1 MTHLIA
7 KITEEQRN
15 NLVNQLFNSN
25 SYFNPFQDFDN
36 NWCITKIEIDNTT
49 SSDFLWVK
57 DLELTELNPKI
68 YPSII

>member
-7 KITEEQRN
+7 IITEQQKN
-15 NLVNQLFNSN
+15 NLVNQLFNN
-25 SYFNPFQDFDN
+25 ESYFNPFQDFDD

-49 SSDFLWVK
+49 NNDFLWVK
-57 DLELTELNPKI
+57 DLELTQLNPKL